1 MSSPTITRRKALAT
15 LAGAALAAIPLAR
28 AATTS
33 DSRTA
38 MPPAPAA
45 NPPSGRLHHSVC
57 KWCYPGIPL
66 AALAGAARDLSLES
80 IELLEPAEWP
90 VVRQA
95 GLVCAMANGTT
106 TIADGFN
113 RLEHHGKYVPS
124 MIERIKACA
133 EAGLPNVI
141 CFSGNRGGLPDEQ
154 GLENCAT
161 GLKQIAGAAEKAGVT
176 VCMELLNSR
185 VDHPDYQCDHT
196 AWGVELVKRRVGS
209 ERFKLLYDIYHM
221 QIMEGDVI
229 RTIQDNHAFIL
240 SAAEEGAHAGVPAQI
255 AHLRPRS
262 NLFGAMFR
270 LRSRLAFAVHQFF
283 QERDFVYVHTPI
295 ITASDCEGA
304 GEMFRVTTLKGNID
318 EKPQADFFGKPAYLT
333 VSGQLEARRSP
344 ARCPTS
350 TPSARPS
357 ARRTRT
363 PRATPPSSG

>member
-196 AWGVELVKRRVGS
+196 AWGVELVKRVGS

-229 RTIQDNHAFIL
+229 RTIQDNHAFI
-240 SAAEEGAHAGVPAQI
+240 GHYHTGGVPGR
-255 AHLRPRS
+255 H
-262 NLFGAMFR
+262 
-270 LRSRLAFAVHQFF
+270 
-283 QERDFVYVHTPI
+283 E
-295 ITASDCEGA
+295 
-304 GEMFRVTTLKGNID
+304 ID
-318 EKPQADFFGKPAYLT
+318 ETQELNYPAIMRAIKATGFGGFVAQEFIPTRDPLT
-333 VSGQLEARRSP
+333 SLREAIRRCSV
-344 ARCPTS
+344 
-350 TPSARPS
+350 
-357 ARRTRT
+357 
-363 PRATPPSSG
+363 